1 MGKEV
6 TVARYRSVL
15 GRDGS
20 ALVGLKGKVVW
31 DEGGEEVVVA
41 FEHEID
47 SGAYEEASAGLHEQ
61 ARKLFPLYPHPRF
74 AVGQQWARENG
85 FNE

>member
-1 MGKEV
+1 MARVDSLMGKAV

-47 SGAYEEASAGLHEQ
+47 SGAYPTDLPNQTWIYRDWLEQ
-61 ARKLFPLYPHPRF
+61 AT
-74 AVGQQWARENG
+74 
-85 FNE
+85 